1 MINKELIVKKNKFNK
16 MILMLPSITFV
27 ILGFWLIFLSPKTGN
42 IFLNS
47 EILIKTIGFL
57 SVSFFGFWVFK
68 ILRKII
74 DNNYGLKISQ
84 KGIYYNSS
92 SMDIG
97 LIKWENIERIESR
110 IVMNRKYINV
120 IVNNPEEY
128 VNKQKNNRIKKII
141 KSNFKLFGS
150 PIHIYTNP
158 LDMRFK
164 DLFELINNEL
174 AKRK

>member
-1 MINKELIVKKNKFNK
+1 MINKELIIKKNKFNK
-16 MILMLPSITFV
+16 VILMLPSITF
-27 ILGFWLIFLSPKTGN
+27 IIIGIWLIFLSPKTSN

-57 SVSFFGFWVFK
+57 SISFFGFWAFK
-68 ILRKII
+68 ILKKII
-74 DNNYGLKISQ
+74 DNKYGLKISQ

-128 VNKQKNNRIKKII
+128 INKQKNNRIKKII

-150 PIHIYTNP
+150 PIHIYTNS
-158 LDMRFK
+158 LNMRFK